1 VDAAVEVHDAAG
13 SAVTANCWMYPFR
26 PLDRLMGVPV
36 IGEGENVMGF
46 VNEANWDRIARVVVG
61 VTLFIVG
68 LAVGGGWG
76 TFLAV
81 VAFVPL
87 LTGLVGWCPLYSLLH
102 IRTNRDRNAGST
114 T

>member
-1 VDAAVEVHDAAG
+1 M
-13 SAVTANCWMYPFR
+13 C
-26 PLDRLMGVPV
+26 VPV
-36 IGEGENVMGF
+36 IAEGENIMGF
-46 VNEANWDRIARVVVG
+46 VNEASWDRIARVVVG
-61 VTLFIVG
+61 VALFIVG

-81 VAFVPL
+81 FAFVPL

-102 IRTNRDRNAGST
+102 IRTNRNRSAGST